1 LTYSKRAKAIGVDIY
16 ETFHP
21 GAVNKVAVFDADGKE
36 KTAWEGT
43 DPTPVGIAGGK
54 GVSKIRF
61 ARPVETDRV
70 RVYLDSAH
78 VKGWNEIDAVGL
90 VESESSV
97 HWAASAKAS
106 STYAK

>member
-1 LTYSKRAKAIGVDIY
+1 M
-16 ETFHP
+16 
-21 GAVNKVAVFDADGKE
+21 AVFDAEGKE

-61 ARPVETDRV
+61 ARPVETGRV
-70 RVYLDSAH
+70 RIYLDSAN
-78 VKGWNEIDAVGL
+78 VKGRNEIDAAGL
-90 VESESSV
+90 VESETSV
-97 HWAASAKAS
+97 HWAASATAS